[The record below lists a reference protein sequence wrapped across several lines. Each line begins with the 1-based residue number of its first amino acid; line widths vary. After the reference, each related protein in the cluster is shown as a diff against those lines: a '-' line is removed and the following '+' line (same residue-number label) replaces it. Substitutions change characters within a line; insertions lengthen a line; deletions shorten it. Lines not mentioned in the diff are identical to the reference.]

1 MKSKD
6 DTDENLRQSPAHC
19 YWFWWLNYLDTDEC
33 DSKNESNDFNMVKPD
48 LIDFIVVSNG
58 DSNQISVPSATLG
71 SLTITTS
78 AVLFQVFSIS
88 ISLVWAWSMS

>member
-1 MKSKD
+1 MTLMKILDKAQRIAIDFD
-6 DTDENLRQSPAHC
+6 DLI
-19 YWFWWLNYLDTDEC
+19 NYLDTDEC
-33 DSKNESNDFNMVKPD
+33 DGKNESNDFNMVKPD

-71 SLTITTS
+71 SLTLTTS

-88 ISLVWAWSMS
+88 ISLV

>member
-1 MKSKD
+1 MKILDKAQRIAIDFD
-6 DTDENLRQSPAHC
+6 DLI
-19 YWFWWLNYLDTDEC
+19 NYLDTDEC
-33 DSKNESNDFNMVKPD
+33 DGKNESNDFNMVKPD

-58 DSNQISVPSATLG
+58 DSNQISVPSATLE

-88 ISLVWAWSMS
+88 ISLV

>member
-1 MKSKD
+1 MRILDKAQRIAIDFD
-6 DTDENLRQSPAHC
+6 DLI
-19 YWFWWLNYLDTDEC
+19 NYLDTDEC
-33 DSKNESNDFNMVKPD
+33 DGKNESNDFNMVKPD

-88 ISLVWAWSMS
+88 ISLV

>member
-1 MKSKD
+1 MNVTVKMKVMI
-6 DTDENLRQSPAHC
+6 
-19 YWFWWLNYLDTDEC
+19 
-33 DSKNESNDFNMVKPD
+33 FNMVKPD

-58 DSNQISVPSATLG
+58 DSNQISVPSATLE

-88 ISLVWAWSMS
+88 ISLV

>member
-1 MKSKD
+1 MTLMKILDKAQRIAIDFD
-6 DTDENLRQSPAHC
+6 DLI
-19 YWFWWLNYLDTDEC
+19 NYLDTDEC
-33 DSKNESNDFNMVKPD
+33 DGKNESNDFNMVKPD

-88 ISLVWAWSMS
+88 ISLV

>member
-1 MKSKD
+1 MKILDKAQRIAIDFD
-6 DTDENLRQSPAHC
+6 DLI
-19 YWFWWLNYLDTDEC
+19 NYLDTDEC
-33 DSKNESNDFNMVKPD
+33 DGKNESNDFNMVKPD

-88 ISLVWAWSMS
+88 ISLV

>member
-1 MKSKD
+1 MTLMKILDAQRIAIDFD
-6 DTDENLRQSPAHC
+6 DLI
-19 YWFWWLNYLDTDEC
+19 NYLDTDEC
-33 DSKNESNDFNMVKPD
+33 DGKNESNDFNMVKPD

-58 DSNQISVPSATLG
+58 DSNQISVPSSTLE

-88 ISLVWAWSMS
+88 ISLV

>member
-1 MKSKD
+1 
-6 DTDENLRQSPAHC
+6 
-19 YWFWWLNYLDTDEC
+19 
-33 DSKNESNDFNMVKPD
+33 MVKPD

-58 DSNQISVPSATLG
+58 DSNQISVPSATLE

-88 ISLVWAWSMS
+88 ISLV

>member
-1 MKSKD
+1 MTLMRILDKAQRIAIDFD
-6 DTDENLRQSPAHC
+6 DLI
-19 YWFWWLNYLDTDEC
+19 NYLDTDEC
-33 DSKNESNDFNMVKPD
+33 DGKNESNDFNMVKPD

-88 ISLVWAWSMS
+88 ISLV

>member
-1 MKSKD
+1 MTLMKILDAQRIAIDFD
-6 DTDENLRQSPAHC
+6 DLI
-19 YWFWWLNYLDTDEC
+19 NYLNTDEC
-33 DSKNESNDFNMVKPD
+33 DGKNESNDFNMVKPD

-58 DSNQISVPSATLG
+58 DSNQISVPSATLE

-88 ISLVWAWSMS
+88 ISLV

>member
-1 MKSKD
+1 MKILDAQRIAIDFD
-6 DTDENLRQSPAHC
+6 DLI
-19 YWFWWLNYLDTDEC
+19 NYLDTDEC
-33 DSKNESNDFNMVKPD
+33 DGKNESNDFNMVKPD

-58 DSNQISVPSATLG
+58 DSNQISVPSSTLE

-88 ISLVWAWSMS
+88 ISLV

>member
-1 MKSKD
+1 MKILDAQRIAIDFD
-6 DTDENLRQSPAHC
+6 DLI
-19 YWFWWLNYLDTDEC
+19 NYLNTDEC
-33 DSKNESNDFNMVKPD
+33 DGKNESNDFNMVKPD

-58 DSNQISVPSATLG
+58 DSNQISVPSATLE

-88 ISLVWAWSMS
+88 ISLV

>member
-1 MKSKD
+1 MRILDKAQRIAIDFD
-6 DTDENLRQSPAHC
+6 DLI
-19 YWFWWLNYLDTDEC
+19 NYLDTDEC
-33 DSKNESNDFNMVKPD
+33 DGKNESNDFNMVKPD

-58 DSNQISVPSATLG
+58 DSNQISVPSATLE

-88 ISLVWAWSMS
+88 ISLV

>member
-1 MKSKD
+1 MTLMRILDKAQRIAIDFD
-6 DTDENLRQSPAHC
+6 DLI
-19 YWFWWLNYLDTDEC
+19 NYLDTDEC
-33 DSKNESNDFNMVKPD
+33 DGKNESNDFNMVKPD

-58 DSNQISVPSATLG
+58 DSNQISVPSATLE

-88 ISLVWAWSMS
+88 ISLV

>member
-6 DTDENLRQSPAHC
+6 DTDENLRQRPAHC

>member
-1 MKSKD
+1 MKILDAQRIAIDFD
-6 DTDENLRQSPAHC
+6 DLI
-19 YWFWWLNYLDTDEC
+19 NYLDTDEC
-33 DSKNESNDFNMVKPD
+33 DGKNESNDFNMVKPD

-58 DSNQISVPSATLG
+58 DSNQISVPSATLE

-88 ISLVWAWSMS
+88 ISLV

>member
-1 MKSKD
+1 MKILDKAQRIAIDFD
-6 DTDENLRQSPAHC
+6 DLI
-19 YWFWWLNYLDTDEC
+19 NYLDTDEC
-33 DSKNESNDFNMVKPD
+33 DGKNESHDFNMVKPD

-88 ISLVWAWSMS
+88 ISLV